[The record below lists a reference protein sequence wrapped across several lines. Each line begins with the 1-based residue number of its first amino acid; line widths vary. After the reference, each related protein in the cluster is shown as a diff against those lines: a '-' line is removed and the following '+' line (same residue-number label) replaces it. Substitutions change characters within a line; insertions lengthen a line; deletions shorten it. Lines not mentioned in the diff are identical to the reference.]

1 MRVDG
6 ITAELRHWLTHQ
18 AEAGQ
23 TDAQSI
29 AAMLVSGWD
38 QQDALQAL
46 QVFKTGEALPGLR
59 LQKIPDPIRPDAQP
73 CAGTLWAGDRE
84 VRVLLSMR
92 SPRIVVLGGLLS
104 DEECDALIAISTLR
118 MVRSETIATN
128 SEGVEFNPA
137 RTSDG
142 MFFARGENEIV
153 QRIEARLAAL
163 LAWPLEHGEGLQVL
177 HYRAG
182 AEYQPHFDYFNPE
195 HPATPEILQRGGQR
209 LATVVMYLSSVTAG
223 GATIFP
229 DAGLEIM
236 PVKGNAV
243 FFSYDRPHPATGTLH
258 GGALVLAG
266 HKWVATK
273 WLREG
278 QFD

>member
-1 MRVDG
+1 MSVDG
-6 ITAELRHWLTHQ
+6 ITAELRHWLTQQ
-18 AEAGQ
+18 ALAGQ
-23 TDAQSI
+23 TDLQSI
-29 AAMLVSGWD
+29 AAMLASGWGQED
-38 QQDALQAL
+38 AVRALQIF
-46 QVFKTGEALPGLR
+46 QTDEA
-59 LQKIPDPIRPDAQP
+59 IPEAKRQGMPEPIRPDAQLNS
-73 CAGTLWAGDRE
+73 GTLWAGDRE
-84 VRVLLSMR
+84 VRVLLTMR
-92 SPRIVVLGGLLS
+92 TPRLVVLGGLLS
-104 DEECDALIAISTLR
+104 DEECDTLIATSALR

-128 SEGVEFNPA
+128 REGVEFNPA

-142 MFFARGENEIV
+142 MFYARGENEIV
-153 QRIEARLAAL
+153 QRIEDRLEAL

-195 HPATPEILQRGGQR
+195 HPGTPEILQRGGQR
-209 LATVVMYLSSVTAG
+209 LATVVMYLSNVTAG

-243 FFSYDRPHPATGTLH
+243 FFSYDRPHPSTGTLH

-278 QFD
+278 IFD